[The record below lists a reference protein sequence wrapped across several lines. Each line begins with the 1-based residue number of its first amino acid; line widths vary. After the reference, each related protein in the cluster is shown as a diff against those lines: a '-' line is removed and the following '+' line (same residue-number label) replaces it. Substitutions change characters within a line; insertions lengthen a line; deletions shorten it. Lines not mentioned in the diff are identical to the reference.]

1 MQRLLAALKQEQNRN
16 KTGVLGLPHK
26 RYLYPYSMLSN
37 YYWFIQKKETFG
49 EINHT
54 KNFSD
59 YELYTLYTF
68 KVEKCRNIY
77 LKHI

>member
-59 YELYTLYTF
+59 YELG
-68 KVEKCRNIY
+68 I
-77 LKHI
+77 LKKITSQYFGLFCVILR